1 MESVRETFCIQDF
14 LPPVTEPTVC
24 EIAEVLGWDDVK
36 RFGRGGLTTQTLE
49 IKGWLIMPVGVF
61 EGNIPQEAI
70 HRAKI
75 VKERIRIKGF
85 LIADDKRH
93 RRYQPKKQVDRDKLL
108 LVGATAAGLM
118 GTVVF
123 GLLVFGVAIPAT
135 VVSTPVVTAG
145 VAATG
150 ATASA
155 PLLVPL
161 LAAAVVMDPV
171 LICVTMADEWIALYR
186 WDD

>member
-1 MESVRETFCIQDF
+1 MYTVRKRTIKELYFA
-14 LPPVTEPTVC
+14 VAEPDIHGLAR
-24 EIAEVLGWDDVK
+24 EKGWEDVE
-36 RFGRGGLTTQTLE
+36 RFGHGGLVEKTVE
-49 IKGWLIMPVGVF
+49 VKGWLVMPVGDF
-61 EGNIPQEAI
+61 KGNIPQEAI
-70 HRAKI
+70 DRAKI

-93 RRYQPKKQVDRDKLL
+93 RRYQPKKQVDKDKLL

-123 GLLVFGVAIPAT
+123 GALVFGVAIPAA
-135 VVSTPVVTAG
+135 VVSAPVVTAG

-171 LICVTMADEWIALYR
+171 LICVTTANEWTALYR